1 MQGVALGDH
10 GSGDACAGADLL
22 IGCGIVHNGA
32 PQTVFGLV
40 QLERGKLVIQ
50 AADNVQKL
58 GVEVAL
64 RQPHA
69 DLRHRVGRPRI
80 GAAPLDARHV
90 VAGNIVVAVVVQPAF
105 GVLQVLDVPVILVQ
119 RIVDELFVLQQYAHA
134 QQEEARHK
142 ECVCP
147 RLLGEIVVDRD
158 GVLQNMIAE
167 AQRLLFKI
175 LDLAF
180 GDVQIL
186 FITGMLIQGDQAVP
200 HRAGVDRPARQAQL
214 NILVHAVL
222 DKLQVALIFGDLIR
236 LADAVV
242 GHAAGP
248 VPRHIHP
255 HRAVHDLVDGS
266 LDLGFVKNQVC
277 HGSLLFY
284 SGVICPAAART
295 VCPSTYSQQSRQ
307 LGLYTR
313 SASAENS
320 SRAQDCR

>member
-1 MQGVALGDH
+1 M
-10 GSGDACAGADLL
+10 SC
-22 IGCGIVHNGA
+22 
-32 PQTVFGLV
+32 
-40 QLERGKLVIQ
+40 
-50 AADNVQKL
+50 
-58 GVEVAL
+58 
-64 RQPHA
+64 
-69 DLRHRVGRPRI
+69 
-80 GAAPLDARHV
+80 
-90 VAGNIVVAVVVQPAF
+90 
-105 GVLQVLDVPVILVQ
+105 
-119 RIVDELFVLQQYAHA
+119 FVLQQYAHA

-222 DKLQVALIFGDLIR
+222 DQLQVALIFGDLIR

-242 GHAAGP
+242 GDTAGP

-255 HRAVHDLVDGS
+255 HRAVHDLVDRA
-266 LDLGFVKNQVC
+266 LDLGLIKNQVC
-277 HGSLLFY
+277 HGSLLFTA
-284 SGVICPAAART
+284 G
-295 VCPSTYSQQSRQ
+295 
-307 LGLYTR
+307 
-313 SASAENS
+313 
-320 SRAQDCR
+320 